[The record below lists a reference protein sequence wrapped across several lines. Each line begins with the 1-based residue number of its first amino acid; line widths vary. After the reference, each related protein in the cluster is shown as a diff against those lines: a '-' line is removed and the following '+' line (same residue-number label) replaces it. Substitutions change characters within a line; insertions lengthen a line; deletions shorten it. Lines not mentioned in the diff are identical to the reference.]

1 MIVIGM
7 GSGRSGT
14 KSLAKMLDEQDHA
27 KVTHEYGEPL
37 HWDLNELH
45 WQLWEDRL
53 DKWKEKS
60 NKYWES
66 YADMGLNTDDVKGCL
81 YGDVASWYLPYIEKS
96 VRESGDSDFLQE
108 LDDGNYAYHIRV
120 IVLKRDKDEVIE
132 SFDAWTGQGNRW
144 QEKGGDW
151 PEYDHAFPT
160 YPDELSKREAI
171 GQYWEDYHETCEWL
185 EDVTDFVKVFDID
198 VLNSEEG
205 QQKIFDFLGIDG
217 EYVEVH
223 ENKRR

>member
-14 KSLAKMLDEQDHA
+14 KSLAKLLDEQDNA
-27 KVTHEYGEPL
+27 KVAHEYGEPL

-45 WQLWEDRL
+45 WQLWEDRIEEWI
-53 DKWKEKS
+53 KPI
-60 NKYWES
+60 
-66 YADMGLNTDDVKGCL
+66 GLR
-81 YGDVASWYLPYIEKS
+81 GDVASWYLPYIEEI
-96 VRESGDSDFLQE
+96 VRRDM
-108 LDDGNYAYHIRV
+108 DGIKAFDRDIVIAKNLKV

-171 GQYWEDYHETCEWL
+171 GQYWEDYYETCEWL